1 MKKLRDSLHIFLP
14 KNKRPSD
21 NNKNEITGGTIYEI
35 GNEIEEIFQED
46 VENIKFKAD
55 DISSFFVKNSEIE
68 EEEEKKEFL
77 NYDGYKTNLVDD
89 NCNNNTYEDAKGRK
103 TKTLFD
109 PSTCG
114 PYVCCVV
121 ILSKKENIQIEF
133 IHPNIHDINEGEILF
148 KSKQNKNKIKKNNK
162 RMITPFNVWYR
173 YKGDWKEDVK
183 MLILERMYLFKEVN
197 TKNFLCNFSNNKSI
211 SNNNEYNILYGLSG
225 NRYYI
230 IALNYL
236 EDNKCKEIM
245 IISQV
250 PYFDFIYKH
259 FLTVMQSYIMEKKDS
274 KKENNEI
281 MEEEME
287 KTQIRP
293 SGKDKTKIAEKEIE
307 IITMIENKKDKS
319 EIFANGKTEITVNN
333 KTAITAYEN
342 TKIRENRKDKTES
355 KKKKKIIERNYKV
368 LEQFIDTFGTH
379 STIFDKISFNDYYVN
394 LGKDIEELNNMK
406 IKNILI
412 FLKAVLLEK
421 KIAMLCSKKGK
432 GCKMLLLFL
441 SFIPDIINFGF
452 NIKNYERNFE
462 KWEKL
467 KLPLILFH
475 EKYILL
481 LHINN
486 LELFNEYAFEKNYLI
501 STNIES
507 DVYNFV
513 KNDLDLF
520 YDIDTDEL
528 VIKNKNLIDALT
540 LTRYENNYLKKIHS
554 FFTYFFNFSSLFF
567 ENIKQNH
574 SLINGKNVG
583 NILNPLP
590 VEQDTPTFSNFFAK
604 KGDKSLLMDVD
615 KNGTTNCSVI
625 NARNGSDIC
634 KGNDYHCA
642 FNEGNCD
649 NKTSMSDDAMGGE
662 GIGVGEGACP
672 RDRNILQGNALKN
685 RGISGSRIGSRTGS
699 SDNSSE
705 CYSTISTRIGREE
718 QEYEYIDDEDEV
730 NIINT
735 KSVTLRKSESYLCPE
750 ISENK
755 LKNIKYSDN
764 DQSEIKK
771 DQVEEKYITDLR
783 NHFHNYF
790 KDFFLSSKENFEEGI
805 KEKKEEYESNYNMSF
820 LSIWQETKN
829 YNFFIEK
836 DCKINKFLKIAEQNN
851 VLFDKKYMED
861 YKFVDDLL
869 IIEKKRK
876 KNNNNKKEEIDKNL
890 KDILLISLKGY
901 IYEGTYCIL
910 KKCKQGLGK
919 FVYNIYDI
927 TFHGEWEND
936 QINGSGHLLYNNKF
950 KYFGNFKNNLFNGN
964 GLYVDNLLNQYEGE
978 FLNGSFNGNGKL
990 IFNKNTYIGIFKNSN
1005 LIGKGK
1011 ILYQNGLIY
1020 TGEIKDFLPH
1030 GYGFLSYNSSTV
1042 FEGYFLQGKKNGNG
1056 FLTINNN
1063 STSNEIFCIEG
1074 KWNNDKPVL
1083 KKNFNV
1089 LFPNKDKYIGKIY
1102 ILSSNYGGR
1111 SKCRSLNIDDTI
1123 SENINR
1129 NMFEVKKLIA
1139 NKIAFIKN
1147 QDKLNIDE
1155 TLSPQNDDDSLMDGK
1170 VDTTHKDDVNT
1181 IISADTTANVCSNSN
1196 NNNSSSSR
1204 SDSAPSFSSCNI
1216 LKGKNAKRTEDTIP
1230 ILTEGKQIQGKHY
1243 HHHPPS
1249 DEKSIAQHAKFIK
1262 KTMLKKK
1269 LETIMKTKEK
1279 KLMKKFFEILDR
1291 SWMYNTERKLKNN
1304 KEVVEYLQQ
1313 KNLFLI
1319 PHREGICII
1328 HNKKKKENYDGKFC
1342 LGMKHGYGISVY
1354 DNVNRYE
1361 GYWYRGMKHGYGILY
1376 EGDNIYYVH
1385 FNYDKLIEKQKILH
1399 EQLSKYKPKKET
1411 SDVVKEY
1418 GNHFIINQ
1426 PFFDYRNFL
1435 SSTLCNYL

>member
-1 MKKLRDSLHIFLP
+1 MHIHIYIFFNPLVFFYFFSSP
-14 KNKRPSD
+14 TLRPSD

-89 NCNNNTYEDAKGRK
+89 NCNNNTYEDANGRK

-259 FLTVMQSYIMEKKDS
+259 FLTVMQSYLMEKKDS

-287 KTQIRP
+287 KTKIRP

-307 IITMIENKKDKS
+307 IITLIENKKDKS
-319 EIFANGKTEITVNN
+319 EIFSNGKTEITVNN

-355 KKKKKIIERNYKV
+355 KKKKNIIERNYKV

-590 VEQDTPTFSNFFAK
+590 VEQDTPTFSNFFSK

-615 KNGTTNCSVI
+615 KNGITNCSVI

-649 NKTSMSDDAMGGE
+649 NKTSMSDDAMDGE

-705 CYSTISTRIGREE
+705 CYST
-718 QEYEYIDDEDEV
+718 
-730 NIINT
+730 
-735 KSVTLRKSESYLCPE
+735 
-750 ISENK
+750 
-755 LKNIKYSDN
+755 KY
-764 DQSEIKK
+764 
-771 DQVEEKYITDLR
+771 
-783 NHFHNYF
+783 
-790 KDFFLSSKENFEEGI
+790 
-805 KEKKEEYESNYNMSF
+805 
-820 LSIWQETKN
+820 
-829 YNFFIEK
+829 
-836 DCKINKFLKIAEQNN
+836 
-851 VLFDKKYMED
+851 
-861 YKFVDDLL
+861 
-869 IIEKKRK
+869 
-876 KNNNNKKEEIDKNL
+876 
-890 KDILLISLKGY
+890 
-901 IYEGTYCIL
+901 
-910 KKCKQGLGK
+910 
-919 FVYNIYDI
+919 
-927 TFHGEWEND
+927 
-936 QINGSGHLLYNNKF
+936 
-950 KYFGNFKNNLFNGN
+950 KYFGNFKNNLFNDN
-964 GLYVDNLLNQYEGE
+964 GLYVDNILNQYEGE
-978 FLNGSFNGNGKL
+978 FLNGYINENGKL

-1111 SKCRSLNIDDTI
+1111 SKCHSLNIDDTI

-1155 TLSPQNDDDSLMDGK
+1155 TLSPQNDEDSLMDGK

-1196 NNNSSSSR
+1196 NNNSSSSSSSR

-1249 DEKSIAQHAKFIK
+1249 DEKSITQHAKFIK

-1269 LETIMKTKEK
+1269 LETIMKTKEI